1 MKKLFIPVLCL
12 LAFAA
17 CSKEEPVAM
26 QPNPQPEAAPAAQPA
41 ASAHPACN
49 AAYAENLRT
58 CTPYTC
64 QEASSLPGGLVLVR
78 SINGEENGKC
88 VETVT
93 PQPMQAA
100 PQTEEANT
108 PQGSDAAPQETNPSF
123 QQVCHFSPQERT
135 QMADYLQ
142 SYFGQNDVLQTPNP
156 LVNPLKDFL
165 QNGVCTATGFEP
177 QKQSEITCTGTDSIT
192 VITQGADGQEI
203 SQVIKCQNAPA
214 PKAKATTPAQ

>member
-26 QPNPQPEAAPAAQPA
+26 QANPQPEAAPAAQPA
-41 ASAHPACN
+41 ASAHPACD
-49 AAYAENLRT
+49 AVYADNLRT

-64 QEASSLPGGLVLVR
+64 QEGSSLPGGLVLVR
-78 SINGEENGKC
+78 SINGEENEKC
-88 VETVT
+88 VETIT
-93 PQPMQAA
+93 PQAA
-100 PQTEEANT
+100 ASNT
-108 PQGSDAAPQETNPSF
+108 PQDSDTAPQETTPSF
-123 QQVCHFSPQERT
+123 QQVCRFSPQERT

-142 SYFGQNDVLQTPNP
+142 SHFGPEDANQPQKRQR
-156 LVNPLKDFL
+156 NPLKDFL
-165 QNGVCTATGFEP
+165 QNGICTATGFEP

-214 PKAKATTPAQ
+214 PKAKATTPAK